1 MTYTSEMSAEQQI
14 DVEEKI
20 ATMIFDSTDDSIT
33 EEQYRVAEET
43 AQELGREILMTALQE
58 FRPDLC
64 DD

>member
-43 AQELGREILMTALQE
+43 AQELGREILMTVLQE